1 MLKPERKG
9 VIPMNQSRRS
19 YHDDQQAERQRKA
32 IRSLLFQMIDTLDER
47 SGNIRRYQ
55 PFPIGVLEKTI
66 EKSLQGLEDLVRSL
80 VSAIE
85 KRIPK
90 PWNK

>member
-1 MLKPERKG
+1 
-9 VIPMNQSRRS
+9 MNKNQKFNPV
-19 YHDDQQAERQRKA
+19 DQQFERQRKA
-32 IRSLLFQMIDTLDER
+32 MRTRLYRMIDELEGRPVD
-47 SGNIRRYQ
+47 RRTYQ

-80 VSAIE
+80 VSAVE

>member
-1 MLKPERKG
+1 MTD
-9 VIPMNQSRRS
+9 NQQSNRD
-19 YHDDQQAERQRKA
+19 YQQDERQRKA
-32 IRSLLFQMIDTLDER
+32 IHTRLDRIIDEWEGRPATY
-47 SGNIRRYQ
+47 RRYQ

-80 VSAIE
+80 VSAVE